1 MEFES
6 LELRTAALHKRPSHG
21 PSDRNVISCT
31 ILFGTACSSIRVNLL
46 LIYLIKVLKNTLIQY
61 CCVSSYS
68 VFKTV
73 PQMHKLLF
81 LSTLALD
88 KWSHLGPPDSI
99 ARNANHVFK
108 HRSAAETCD
117 PMKPRCARTVT
128 VAVAAFISSTLRG
141 LAHRFKQRR
150 HWPSPQFWRCQS
162 HEYLRR
168 RQDPIGPRRHQRSLA
183 SPLGR
188 ARERA

>member
-1 MEFES
+1 
-6 LELRTAALHKRPSHG
+6 
-21 PSDRNVISCT
+21 
-31 ILFGTACSSIRVNLL
+31 
-46 LIYLIKVLKNTLIQY
+46 
-61 CCVSSYS
+61 
-68 VFKTV
+68 
-73 PQMHKLLF
+73 MHKLLF

-99 ARNANHVFK
+99 ARNANHFFK
-108 HRSAAETCD
+108 HRNAAETCD

-128 VAVAAFISSTLRG
+128 VAVAACIPSTLRG
-141 LAHRFKQRR
+141 LAHRFRQRR

-168 RQDPIGPRRHQRSLA
+168 RQDPIGPRRHRGSLA

-188 ARERA
+188 AREKERELTGRGRHRTAGVPSALLAAAARRALTRRTPAERQRVQSM